1 MVKDALG
8 REWQLGTIQVDY
20 NLPERF
26 QLEYTD
32 TDGSKK
38 RPVMIHR
45 APFGSIERFTAVLL
59 EHTAGHLP
67 LWLSPDQVKVLPVSE
82 KYAEYAEKVC
92 ELLKNSEIRAS
103 IDDRNETLGK
113 RIREIALLRVPVL
126 LIIGEKEAAD
136 GTVSI
141 RYEGA
146 DAGVVKKED
155 FLKWFKSKIDEE
167 LHLQG

>member
-1 MVKDALG
+1 M
-8 REWQLGTIQVDY
+8 
-20 NLPERF
+20 
-26 QLEYTD
+26 
-32 TDGSKK
+32 
-38 RPVMIHR
+38 
-45 APFGSIERFTAVLL
+45 
-59 EHTAGHLP
+59 
-67 LWLSPDQVKVLPVSE
+67 
-82 KYAEYAEKVC
+82 
-92 ELLKNSEIRAS
+92 LKNSEIRAS